1 MIPELFELPFLH
13 VTVKSYGLM
22 MVVGFLLAIV
32 LMGRCAKLIKHNPE
46 HITNIA
52 LCALVSGIIGA
63 RVFYV
68 VHNFDSYRGNLL
80 SVFSIWNGG
89 LELLG
94 GVFLAV
100 VVAVILLR
108 RKKLPVRTYFDILVI
123 GLMMGLAFG
132 RVGCYLNGCC
142 FGKPTE
148 SACSIT
154 FPYASLS
161 FERQVY
167 PDHSRGRE
175 EPFIELPA
183 EYFGYETEDG
193 KWITASEYNKFDMNL
208 KPYEFL
214 TDQQKEDVK
223 GKYRALGVIPSQFYS
238 TANAFVLCLVLYLFW
253 RKFGMKCPGA
263 TLALMLILYGPAR
276 FFLETLRDDNP
287 FEKSWWTI
295 YPGGTISQN
304 IGIFM
309 FIVGVILM
317 PVFIRIKPPKAGVVK
332 KLNAKKQPAEVF

>member
-1 MIPELFELPFLH
+1 MIPELFEIPFLH

-46 HITNIA
+46 HITSIA
-52 LCALVSGIIGA
+52 LYALVSGIIGA

-68 VHNFDSYRGNLL
+68 LHNFDSYRGNLL
-80 SVFSIWNGG
+80 SVFAIWNGG

-100 VVAVILLR
+100 AVVLILLR
-108 RKKLPVRTYFDILVI
+108 VKKLPVRTYFDILVI
-123 GLMMGLAFG
+123 GLMMALAFG

-142 FGKPTE
+142 FGKPTQ
-148 SACSIT
+148 SRCSIT
-154 FPYASLS
+154 FPYESPSYLS
-161 FERQVY
+161 QVY
-167 PDHSRGRE
+167 PDNLRGRA
-175 EPFIELPA
+175 EPLLELPV

-193 KWITASEYNKFDMNL
+193 KWISASEYNKFGMNL
-208 KPYEFL
+208 KPYEL
-214 TDQQKEDVK
+214 LSDVQKEDLK
-223 GKYRALGVIPSQFYS
+223 IRYRALRVLPAQFYS
-238 TANAFVLCLVLYLFW
+238 TANALALCLILYLFW
-253 RKFGMKCPGA
+253 RKYGMKCPGA
-263 TLALMLILYGPAR
+263 TFALMLILYGPAR

-309 FIVGVILM
+309 FIAGVILM
-317 PVFIRIKPPKAGVVK
+317 FVFTRLKPPVD
-332 KLNAKKQPAEVF
+332 AKK